1 MMHGHSI
8 KRVALAAAV
17 LLLTY
22 STMLRADKCARGMN
36 ANGNECSDEE
46 SERRASNAAPSASK
60 VSRIA
65 VSRILFVKRRESIAQ
80 TRLAEAKL
88 RQGEADAAVKIA
100 EANLVAARK
109 AVADAQ

>member
-22 STMLRADKCARGMN
+22 STMVRADNCARGTN
-36 ANGNECSDEE
+36 ANGNACSDEE
-46 SERRASNAAPSASK
+46 SQRNLSDAAPSASK

>member
-1 MMHGHSI
+1 M
-8 KRVALAAAV
+8 KRIAQAVAV

-22 STMLRADKCARGMN
+22 STMAGADNCAGGMD
-36 ANGNECSDEE
+36 ATGNECSAEQ
-46 SERRASNAAPSASK
+46 SAGTPSNAAPSVSK
-60 VSRIA
+60 VPHIAASRIA
-65 VSRILFVKRRESIAQ
+65 FVKREERIAQ

-88 RQGEADAAVKIA
+88 RQGEAAAAVKIA